1 MKITAKITR
10 LVDKPDSAVKAFAS
24 VSLDGCFAVHGLR
37 VMDSKK
43 GLFVNMPS
51 NSYKDK
57 DGKMQYS
64 DIFHAVTKGA
74 REALTNAVLTA
85 YKLAIAQSQQ
95 AEVEITPGEDDEPA
109 EEYEQPE
116 DDPGPEYSM

>member
-1 MKITAKITR
+1 MKISVQINR

-43 GLFVNMPS
+43 GLFVNMPQ
-51 NSYKDK
+51 NSYKDRE
-57 DGKMQYS
+57 GKTQYS

-74 REALTNAVLTA
+74 REALTEAVLNA
-85 YKLAIAQSQQ
+85 YKLAISQSQQ
-95 AEVEITPGEDDEPA
+95 SEVEITPGEDDEPV
-109 EEYEQPE
+109 EDYGQPD

>member
-1 MKITAKITR
+1 MKISATINR

-57 DGKMQYS
+57 DGNTQYS

-74 REALTNAVLTA
+74 REALNAAVIRA
-85 YKLAIAQSQQ
+85 YNIALMQSQQ
-95 AEVEITPGEDDEPA
+95 TEIEV
-109 EEYEQPE
+109 PE
-116 DDPGPEYSM
+116 DEGQHTEPDVPEYVM